1 MKNGVETEKK
11 EPLDFLKNCSILLKT
26 EWFSQK
32 LFSFLFP
39 ISDAALSLMPFIGSR
54 GQNKC
59 ISAHEARINTQISPL
74 CKIMRPQK
82 IKL

>member
-11 EPLDFLKNCSILLKT
+11 EPLDFLKNCSILLET

-39 ISDAALSLMPFIGSR
+39 ISDAALSLMLFIGS
-54 GQNKC
+54 
-59 ISAHEARINTQISPL
+59 
-74 CKIMRPQK
+74 
-82 IKL
+82 